1 MDFLEGLNLSA
12 YYMLIAGSILLL
24 IAGSALFYIK
34 HARQFDKEYPTLT
47 KVEFH
52 WLVWPAIAVNSF
64 FNRLFGSRGSRIKDL
79 FTWRSIGATLL
90 ISLLANSICVFL
102 ILTSIPNDLPSFNLR
117 LIQILG
123 LSNFVF
129 IIFNFL
135 GDLISISFT
144 RHVLSKII
152 TGKCNF
158 VRYLG
163 IDVSGIFLGYFVTIM
178 PTLVIVILCL
188 ITGDELNKWINT
200 GLLGNILIPFF
211 LFIFATTNM
220 PLPFPIFAF
229 ISVFSVTIPTVI
241 YLFLMVL
248 CYFGYRTY
256 YIILKKKELSIIEAI
271 FKIFFFIAK
280 ILLFV
285 APFLV
290 ALVLILKRMNN

>member
-1 MDFLEGLNLSA
+1 
-12 YYMLIAGSILLL
+12 MLIVGSVLML
-24 IAGSALFYIK
+24 ITGSALFYIR
-34 HARQFDKEYPTLT
+34 HAQQFDKEYPTLT
-47 KVEFH
+47 EIEFH
-52 WLVWPAIAVNSF
+52 WLIWPAIAANSF

-79 FTWRSIGATLL
+79 FTWRSIGVTFL

-152 TGKCNF
+152 TGNCNF
-158 VRYLG
+158 IRYLS
-163 IDVSGIFLGYFVTIM
+163 IDVFGIFLGYFVTIM
-178 PTLVIVILCL
+178 PTLAIVVFCL

-229 ISVFSVTIPTVI
+229 VSVFSVTIPTVI
-241 YLFLMVL
+241 YLFLMVF

-256 YIILKKKELSIIEAI
+256 SIIWKKKELSIIEAI
-271 FKIFFFIAK
+271 LKIFFFIAK
-280 ILLFV
+280 ILLFA
-285 APFLV
+285 APLLI
-290 ALVLILKRMNN
+290 ALVVIFKLMNY